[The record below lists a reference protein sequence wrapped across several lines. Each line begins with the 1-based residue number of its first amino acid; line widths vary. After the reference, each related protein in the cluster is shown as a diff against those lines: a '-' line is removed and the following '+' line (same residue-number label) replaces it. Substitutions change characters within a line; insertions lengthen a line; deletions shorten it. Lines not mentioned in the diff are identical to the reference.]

1 MFPPEGYEVI
11 NLRHNLK
18 GGAMMDFVPMTILVI
33 AVAMYLMRKDIFVS
47 KVKFKAGLK
56 GIEFE
61 MSAKE
66 KNCPPNQ
73 DDSSNHN

>member
-1 MFPPEGYEVI
+1 MDVLKMISVI
-11 NLRHNLK
+11 
-18 GGAMMDFVPMTILVI
+18 ALVI
-33 AVAMYLMRKDIFVS
+33 YLMRRDIFVA

-66 KNCPPNQ
+66 KNYPPDQ
-73 DDSSNHN
+73 DDSSHFKE

>member
-1 MFPPEGYEVI
+1 MDVLKMISVI
-11 NLRHNLK
+11 
-18 GGAMMDFVPMTILVI
+18 ALVI
-33 AVAMYLMRKDIFVS
+33 YLMRRDIFVA

-66 KNCPPNQ
+66 KNCPPDQ
-73 DDSSNHN
+73 DDSSHFKE

>member
-1 MFPPEGYEVI
+1 
-11 NLRHNLK
+11 
-18 GGAMMDFVPMTILVI
+18 MMDVLKMISVIALVI
-33 AVAMYLMRKDIFVS
+33 YLIRRDIFVA

-66 KNCPPNQ
+66 KNCPPVTK
-73 DDSSNHN
+73 DSSNHE

>member
-1 MFPPEGYEVI
+1 
-11 NLRHNLK
+11 
-18 GGAMMDFVPMTILVI
+18 MMDVLKIISGIALVI
-33 AVAMYLMRKDIFVS
+33 YLMRQDIFVV

-66 KNCPPNQ
+66 KNCPPVTK
-73 DDSSNHN
+73 DSSNQ

>member
-1 MFPPEGYEVI
+1 
-11 NLRHNLK
+11 
-18 GGAMMDFVPMTILVI
+18 MMENVLMIICGI
-33 AVAMYLMRKDIFVS
+33 AIAIYLIRKDIFVS

-66 KNCPPNQ
+66 KNCPPENS
-73 DDSSNHN
+73 DSSNQKH

>member
-1 MFPPEGYEVI
+1 MDVLKMISVI
-11 NLRHNLK
+11 
-18 GGAMMDFVPMTILVI
+18 VLVI
-33 AVAMYLMRKDIFVS
+33 YLIRHDIFVA
-47 KVKFKAGLK
+47 KVKFKVGLK

-73 DDSSNHN
+73 DDSSHFK

>member
-1 MFPPEGYEVI
+1 
-11 NLRHNLK
+11 
-18 GGAMMDFVPMTILVI
+18 MMDVLKVISVIALVI
-33 AVAMYLMRKDIFVS
+33 YLMRRDIFVA

-66 KNCPPNQ
+66 KNCPPDQ
-73 DDSSNHN
+73 DDSSYFKE

>member
-1 MFPPEGYEVI
+1 
-11 NLRHNLK
+11 
-18 GGAMMDFVPMTILVI
+18 MMDVLKMISMIALVI
-33 AVAMYLMRKDIFVS
+33 YLMRRDIFVT
-47 KVKFKAGLK
+47 KVRFKAGLK

-73 DDSSNHN
+73 DDSSHFK